1 MNFDYHFVSG
11 GNWGGFVYLIYIL
24 FLRFVI
30 VHREFQDGE
39 DCVTDVC
46 RFGVKKKKKKN
57 KSRLVSS
64 VLYFSAILSSSI
76 HNPYIKKKWP
86 QTSPSTPV
94 SKAPLLSTLDRV
106 TIPIPLTRRCPHI
119 GAVTQDERDTLL
131 GQKGCTVWLTGLS
144 ASGKASCVYV

>member
-1 MNFDYHFVSG
+1 MRPKGGCIYIMNFDCHFVSG
-11 GNWGGFVYLIYIL
+11 GNWGEFVYLIYKL

-76 HNPYIKKKWP
+76 HNPYIKKKMATNITFHP
-86 QTSPSTPV
+86 GKQSPP
-94 SKAPLLSTLDRV
+94 
-106 TIPIPLTRRCPHI
+106 
-119 GAVTQDERDTLL
+119 TQHT
-131 GQKGCTVWLTGLS
+131 
-144 ASGKASCVYV
+144 